1 MLSLE
6 ALAHWESAVLASIR
20 GATGTVDERDAQIT
34 RSGMYAEYPAIF
46 KAYAELAGWP
56 DEPAR
61 SLEALKR
68 ALFLA
73 WYSFTQVPVESGIAE
88 LPETEVRELVGAL
101 NSALKYDEIDD
112 ELRLML
118 AWYRGVFGYMFDHF
132 GGVRGLDELIDGMTP
147 DDARAELKRLRSPAD
162 FVDRGQLGDYWR
174 KVVAG

>member
-20 GATGTVDERDAQIT
+20 GASGTVDERDAQIT

-46 KAYAELAGWP
+46 KAYNELAGWP

-68 ALFLA
+68 AVFLA
-73 WYSFTQVPVESGIAE
+73 WYAFTQIPVESGIAE
-88 LPETEVRELVGAL
+88 LPETDVRQVIDSLA
-101 NSALKYDEIDD
+101 SALRYDEVDD

-132 GGVRGLDELIDGMTP
+132 GGVRGLDELIGGMTP
-147 DDARAELKRLRSPAD
+147 DEARTELRRLRSPAD
-162 FVDRGQLGDYWR
+162 FADRGQLGHYWR
-174 KVVAG
+174 AIIGP